1 MDIIE
6 FQNKLKDIQT
16 LALNNG
22 KQVRA
27 GLVEKFFGEEDMDQ
41 EKLQKVYDY
50 LEVQGIRV
58 TGRTG
63 DREDAGQGPVPHI
76 EKKQERVPLTAEEE
90 EYLKEYLK
98 AFGFEENLRDRQE
111 LLLACKRNEEGA
123 RESLVK
129 ACQRELADMARDL
142 NCREVLFADL
152 LSEANTALLMALEE
166 LKNVTEE
173 EAAEKWLMH
182 KVRNLVEEFLEEQTR
197 QKREDN
203 FLVEKVQNL
212 EERVKALT
220 EDENVK
226 YSVEELGTAYVMD
239 KGKKPCVP
247 GCFRAICLEEK
258 PDTAASF
265 LNFLKVFTVFSL
277 IVFIIRSIVFI

>member
-27 GLVEKFFGEEDMDQ
+27 ELVEKFFGEEDMDQ

-90 EYLKEYLK
+90 EYLKEYL
-98 AFGFEENLRDRQE
+98 
-111 LLLACKRNEEGA
+111 
-123 RESLVK
+123 
-129 ACQRELADMARDL
+129 
-142 NCREVLFADL
+142 
-152 LSEANTALLMALEE
+152 
-166 LKNVTEE
+166 
-173 EAAEKWLMH
+173 
-182 KVRNLVEEFLEEQTR
+182 
-197 QKREDN
+197 
-203 FLVEKVQNL
+203 
-212 EERVKALT
+212 
-220 EDENVK
+220 
-226 YSVEELGTAYVMD
+226 
-239 KGKKPCVP
+239 
-247 GCFRAICLEEK
+247 
-258 PDTAASF
+258 
-265 LNFLKVFTVFSL
+265 
-277 IVFIIRSIVFI
+277 